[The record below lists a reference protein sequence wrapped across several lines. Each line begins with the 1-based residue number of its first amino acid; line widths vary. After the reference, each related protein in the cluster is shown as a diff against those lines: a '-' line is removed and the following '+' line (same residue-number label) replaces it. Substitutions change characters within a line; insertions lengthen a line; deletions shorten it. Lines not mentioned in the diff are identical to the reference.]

1 MFIHPIMAVED
12 LASVG
17 RISFAS
23 KTNQEGNVTTFLDV
37 EGKKRRQKMSKATKL
52 NRKGALDRARTD
64 DLRLIRAT
72 RYQLRYESCAQ
83 MFKKEK
89 NLYMFCQEK
98 MAASHHLFYPV
109 LGANCFA
116 VTSIGQQIMAHS
128 RR

>member
-1 MFIHPIMAVED
+1 MLQLMKDYPKNKNFK
-12 LASVG
+12 
-17 RISFAS
+17 RKF
-23 KTNQEGNVTTFLDV
+23 EG
-37 EGKKRRQKMSKATKL
+37 GKKIE
-52 NRKGALDRARTD
+52 GALDRARTD

-89 NLYMFCQEK
+89 NLYIFCQEK